1 MKFKNFLNCSDLLQ
15 FFARTQCVVLPLICV
30 ALFLIFPLPTRLVAS
45 ATQANESVLLKIKVI
60 NATSQEPIIGARVLA
75 RFLGEIEGPERL
87 ELSTAADGCCDISIP
102 QPQPEY
108 VLVYVEVNGYVPV
121 RARWLN
127 IDNPPQH
134 EVIPQFQDFPLEKGT
149 SIGGIVKNKEGEP
162 IAGAKVNLSL
172 RGPEGKII
180 FYVEHAV
187 RTDADGK
194 WRDDAMPREIDKLSM
209 EITHPEYV
217 SFDQWVSSAPYLK
230 DTLRD
235 FSAVM
240 VMDRGIT
247 VSGFVYD
254 HQGKPIEKALLM
266 TGRSGFFS
274 RIART
279 NYQGHFEF
287 KHCKLEPLYI
297 SAQAPGKSPVLRRV
311 LEQDLLKPLK
321 FTLEPGHSIRLRVV
335 DAHGTPLGGVGVIPE
350 RYQGYRY
357 ILKPDP
363 GEPAE
368 WKGAAHMET
377 DEQGRVSWDSAPP
390 DAVEYAFSKEG
401 FARLSDVAIV
411 ADGTEHVVTLIKPV
425 TVSGTVVDK
434 NTGRPIKKF
443 RVVPVLD
450 WLNGGTPFIRRN
462 DAFEANDGEFEWKVS
477 RTDTGHYV
485 RVEAYG
491 YVPVMSE
498 MFRVADA
505 ESRTYRFELE
515 SGTNITG
522 VVIGADSKLIE
533 GAEVCLSTP
542 LEHLDLDN
550 GKLRRSEDAY
560 FVKTGTDGTFSFP
573 PEANSFLIAVLH
585 DQGYAHVT
593 SEQLSVSQQIRLKP
607 WSQVKGR
614 LVHDG
619 KPVKNYRIRLSPISL
634 YTPDLPRLSSRY
646 STQTDDKGLFLFDR
660 VTPGPIVIKSDLT
673 SWESFELTSSQHIPI
688 NVQPGRTYN
697 VALNETGRTIVGK
710 AILPPGRTRKMTWS
724 YGINYFVALKE
735 GIPVPKEL
743 CDFED
748 TWQGGWSEAWTASS
762 EGQIY
767 MDTLYKY
774 FVKLNNNGTFCIE
787 GVPPGKYQFVLRVYD
802 APEGAGCLVN
812 PVATAL
818 VDVDVPK
825 ASKDDKLDIG
835 NVVVDL
841 CAMLQDGD
849 PAPPFKV
856 KTLDGKTVTLQDYR
870 GKVVLLAFW
879 ATWCSPCIAEL
890 PTLKTIHANLAED
903 DRFEMIS
910 LSLDGSIDP
919 VRRLVHQHQLDW
931 VQGHLGNWSQTEL
944 PSQFAVSYLPTVL
957 IIGPDGKIISQKVDE
972 SQIREQIDK
981 ALKNMK

>member
-1 MKFKNFLNCSDLLQ
+1 MKLKNVPGRLALLQ
-15 FFARTQCVVLPLICV
+15 IFARAQCVVLPLICMT
-30 ALFLIFPLPTRLVAS
+30 FLLVFPLPMRLVAS
-45 ATQANESVLLKIKVI
+45 AIQANNSVLLKIKVVD
-60 NATSQEPIIGARVLA
+60 ATSQESITGAKVLA
-75 RFLGEIEGPERL
+75 RFLGDIEGHDRL
-87 ELSTAADGCCDISIP
+87 ELSTSADGCCNISIP
-102 QPQPEY
+102 QPQPQY

-134 EVIPQFQDFPLEKGT
+134 EVIPQFQEFSLEKGT

-172 RGPEGKII
+172 RGPEGRII
-180 FYVEHAV
+180 VYVEHAV

-194 WRDDAMPREIDKLSM
+194 WRYDAMPRELDKLSM

-217 SFDQWVSSAPYLK
+217 SFDQWVSSSPYLK

-240 VMDRGIT
+240 VMDRGIA

-274 RIART
+274 RVART
-279 NYQGHFEF
+279 DYQGHFEF

-297 SAQAPGKSPVLRRV
+297 SAQAPSKSPVLRRV

-321 FTLEPGHSIRLRVV
+321 FTLEPGHSIHLRVV
-335 DAHGTPLGGVGVIPE
+335 DAHGTPLEGVNIIPE
-350 RYQGYRY
+350 QYKGYRY
-357 ILKPDP
+357 ILKPN
-363 GEPAE
+363 PANLQR
-368 WKGAAHMET
+368 GIET
-377 DEQGRVSWDSAPP
+377 DKQGRVSWDSAPP
-390 DAVEYAFSKEG
+390 DAVEYSFSKES

-434 NTGRPIKKF
+434 DTGRPIKRF

-450 WLNGGTPFIRRN
+450 WLSGGTPFIRRD

-485 RVEAYG
+485 RVEADG

-498 MFRVADA
+498 MFHVADA

-515 SGTNITG
+515 AGTNITG
-522 VVIGADSKLIE
+522 VVIGADSKPVE
-533 GAEVCLSTP
+533 GAKVCLSTP
-542 LEHLDLDN
+542 LEHLSLSN
-550 GKLRRSEDAY
+550 GKLYQPEEAY
-560 FVKTGTDGTFSFP
+560 VFGTDKDGVFSFP
-573 PEANSFLIAVLH
+573 PERTSVLIAVLH
-585 DQGYAHVT
+585 DQGYAQVT
-593 SEQLSVSQQIRLKP
+593 PEQLFVSQRVSLQP

-614 LVHDG
+614 LVHNG
-619 KPVKNYRIRLSPISL
+619 KPVKNYQVRLSPIHL
-634 YTPDLPRLSSRY
+634 DNPDPPRLFAQYYTR
-646 STQTDDKGLFLFDR
+646 TNDEGRFVFDR
-660 VTPGPIVIKSDLT
+660 VTPGPVVIKSDLGP
-673 SWESFELTSSQHIPI
+673 WEPSELTSSQHIPLI
-688 NVQPGRTYN
+688 VQPGRTYN
-697 VALNETGRTIVGK
+697 VALNETGRTVAGK
-710 AILPPGRTRKMTWS
+710 AVLPPGRTRKMTWS
-724 YGINYFVALKE
+724 YGINYFIALKE
-735 GIPVPKEL
+735 GIPVPKDL
-743 CDFED
+743 RHFDD
-748 TWQGGWSEAWTASS
+748 TWHRGWSETWTASR
-762 EGQIY
+762 EGQTY

-774 FVKLNNNGTFCIE
+774 FVKLNNDGTFYVE
-787 GVPPGKYQFVLRVYD
+787 GVPPGKYQLVLRVYD
-802 APEGAGCLVN
+802 APEGTGCLVN

-818 VDVDVPK
+818 VNVDVPK
-825 ASKDDKLDIG
+825 TSQQDNILDIG

-841 CAMLQDGD
+841 CDILQDGHL
-849 PAPPFKV
+849 APPFKV

-879 ATWCSPCIAEL
+879 ATWCGPCIAEL
-890 PTLKTIHANLAED
+890 PTLKAIHADLAED

-931 VQGHLGNWSQTEL
+931 VQIHLGNWSQTEL
-944 PSQFAVSYLPTVL
+944 PSQYAVSYLPAVF
-957 IIGPDGKIISQKVDE
+957 IIGPDGKIISQNVNE

>member
-1 MKFKNFLNCSDLLQ
+1 MKFKNVPSCLDLLQ
-15 FFARTQCVVLPLICV
+15 FFSRAQCVFLPLICV
-30 ALFLIFPLPTRLVAS
+30 ALLLAIPLPTRLVAS
-45 ATQANESVLLKIKVI
+45 ATQANESVLLKIKVVD
-60 NATSQEPIIGARVLA
+60 ATSQESITGAKVLA
-75 RFLGEIEGPERL
+75 RFLGEIEGPDRT
-87 ELSTAADGCCDISIP
+87 ELSTAADGCCNISIP

-108 VLVYVEVNGYVPV
+108 VLVYVEADGYVPV

-134 EVIPQFQDFPLEKGT
+134 EVIPQFQEFPVKKGI
-149 SIGGIVKNKEGEP
+149 SIGGIVKNEEGEP
-162 IAGAKVNLSL
+162 IDRAKVNLSL
-172 RGPEGKII
+172 RGPEGRIRY
-180 FYVEHAV
+180 YVEHAV
-187 RTDADGK
+187 RTEADGK
-194 WRDDAMPREIDKLSM
+194 WRYDAMHRELDELSM

-217 SFDQWVSSAPYLK
+217 SLDQWIRSAPYLK
-230 DTLRD
+230 DKLRD
-235 FSAVM
+235 FSVVM

-274 RIART
+274 RVART
-279 NYQGHFEF
+279 DQQGHFEF

-297 SAQAPGKSPVLRRV
+297 SAQASGKSPVLRRV
-311 LEQDLLKPLK
+311 LEQDLPKPLK
-321 FTLEPGHSIRLRVV
+321 FTLEPGHLIRLRVV
-335 DAHGTPLGGVGVIPE
+335 DAHGTPLEGVRVVPE
-350 RYQGYRY
+350 RYKGYRY
-357 ILKPDP
+357 ILKPN
-363 GEPAE
+363 PANLQR
-368 WKGAAHMET
+368 GIET

-401 FARLSDVAIV
+401 FAHRIVVAIV

-434 NTGRPIKKF
+434 DTGQALKKF

-450 WLNGGTPFIRRN
+450 WLNGGTPFIRRD
-462 DAFEANDGEFEWKVS
+462 DAFEANDGKFEWKVS

-498 MFRVADA
+498 VFHVADA
-505 ESRTYRFELE
+505 KSRTYRFELE

-522 VVIGADSKLIE
+522 VVIGADSEPIE
-533 GAEVCLSTP
+533 GAKVCLSTP
-542 LEHLDLDN
+542 LGHLDMEN
-550 GKLRRSEDAY
+550 GKLLRPEYAY

-573 PEANSFLIAVLH
+573 PEATSFLIAILH

-593 SEQLSVSQQIRLKP
+593 SEQLSVSQRIQLKP

-619 KPVKNYRIRLSPISL
+619 KPVKNYPVLLLPIHIYNPDSPH
-634 YTPDLPRLSSRY
+634 LSSQY
-646 STQTDDKGLFLFDR
+646 YTQTDDEGRFAFTR
-660 VTPGPIVIKSDLT
+660 VTPGPFVIKPDLGP
-673 SWESFELTSSQHIPI
+673 WERSELTSSQHIPLI
-688 NVQPGRTYN
+688 VQPGRTYN
-697 VALNETGRTIVGK
+697 VSLNETGRTIVGT
-710 AILPPGRTRKMTWS
+710 AVLPAGRTRKMTWS
-724 YGINYFVALKE
+724 YGINYFIALKE
-735 GIPVPKEL
+735 GIPIPMDL
-743 CDFED
+743 RHFDD
-748 TWQGGWSEAWTASS
+748 TWHRGWSETWSASR
-762 EGQIY
+762 EGKTY

-774 FVKLNNNGTFCIE
+774 FVKLNYDGTFYIE
-787 GVPPGKYQFVLRVYD
+787 GVPPGKYQLVLRVYD
-802 APEGAGCLVN
+802 APEGGGCLVN

-825 ASKDDKLDIG
+825 ACKDDKLDIG

-841 CAMLQDGD
+841 CATLPDGD
-849 PAPPFKV
+849 PAPFFKV

-870 GKVVLLAFW
+870 GKVVLLVFW

-890 PTLKTIHANLAED
+890 PTLKTIHADLAED

-919 VRRLVHQHQLDW
+919 VRHLVHQHQLDW
-931 VQGHLGNWSQTEL
+931 VQVHLGNWSQTEL
-944 PSQFAVSYLPTVL
+944 PSQYAVSYLPAVF

-981 ALKNMK
+981 ALKSMK